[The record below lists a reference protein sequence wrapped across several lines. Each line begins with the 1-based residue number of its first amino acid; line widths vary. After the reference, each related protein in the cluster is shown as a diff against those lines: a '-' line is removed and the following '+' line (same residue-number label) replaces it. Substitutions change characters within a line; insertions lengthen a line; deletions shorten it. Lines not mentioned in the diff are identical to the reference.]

1 MKLKD
6 FYSSY
11 SDNLWIAIIDMD
23 TAQENEEAYYGN
35 MILNVIISNNHVGI
49 HERYREKIIFQVKDQ
64 KPLGPRAVRNRRLK
78 TIKQLFS
85 GDVSF
90 MD

>member
-49 HERYREKIIFQVKDQ
+49 HERYREK
-64 KPLGPRAVRNRRLK
+64 
-78 TIKQLFS
+78 
-85 GDVSF
+85 
-90 MD
+90 